1 MAVNLFSD
9 TQTVPTPEMLGAMI
23 EAEVGDEQ
31 RGTDPTVITL
41 EKRVAALLGQEAAV
55 FLPSGT
61 MCNAIAVRLHV
72 RPGGDEIILHAFAH
86 AAESECG
93 SPAALS
99 GASLHLLQTPTGIYG
114 PDAVEAAIRPPSRY
128 TPRSRLLIV
137 EQTTNLG
144 GGRIWPAETIDAVVA
159 TARAHGLRVHLDGAR
174 LMNAVVAASVPAERF
189 AAGFDTAWLDFAKG
203 LGCPFGAVLA
213 GSQELIEEAWRYKQ
227 MWGGAM
233 RQSGYLAAACLYAL
247 DHNVDRLAEDHA
259 NAKLLANGLAE
270 IPGIEID
277 PNDVETNI
285 VIFGVG
291 DARRVSAALAAQG
304 LELPQVDDR
313 RLRAVTF
320 LGVTQAD
327 IEKAL
332 DLIAAAAGST

>member
-1 MAVNLFSD
+1 MALNLFSD
-9 TQTVPTPEMLGAMI
+9 TQTVPTPDLLRAMI

-41 EKRVAALLGQEAAV
+41 EKRVATLLGQEASV

-128 TPRSRLLIV
+128 MPRSRLLIV

-159 TARAHGLRVHLDGAR
+159 TARAHGPRVHLDGAR

-189 AAGFDTAWLDFAKG
+189 AAGFDTAWIDFAKG

-259 NAKLLANGLAE
+259 NAKLLATGLAE

-304 LELPQVDDR
+304 LDLPQVDAR

-320 LGVTQAD
+320 LGVTQPD

-332 DLIAAAAGST
+332 DLIAAAVGST

>member
-1 MAVNLFSD
+1 MALNLFSD
-9 TQTVPTPEMLGAMI
+9 TQTVPTVAMLRAII

-31 RGTDPTVITL
+31 RGTDPTVIAL
-41 EKRVAALLGQEAAV
+41 EERVAGLLGHEAAV

-72 RPGGDEIILHAFAH
+72 SPGGDEIILHASAH

-99 GASLHLLQTPTGIYG
+99 GASLRFLETPTGIYG
-114 PDAVEAAIRPPSRY
+114 PAAVEAAIRPASRY

-144 GGRIWPAETIDAVVA
+144 GGRVWPAETIDAVVA

-174 LMNAVVAASVPAERF
+174 LMNAVVAASVPAARF

-213 GSQELIEEAWRYKQ
+213 GSQELIDEAWRYKQ

-259 NAKLLANGLAE
+259 NAKLLADGLAG
-270 IPGIEID
+270 IPRIEID
-277 PNDVETNI
+277 PEDVETNI

-291 DARRVSAALAAQG
+291 DARRVSAVLASQG
-304 LELPQVDDR
+304 LELSPVDDR

-320 LGVTQAD
+320 LGVTKAD

-332 DLIAAAAGST
+332 DLIAAAVGST